1 MIQDRYA
8 SPGCGRMVGGGGGGD
23 TCLLV
28 HRAAREEKDWVP
40 VTLAGD
46 VEPSSG
52 NSSLEIIVDRPC
64 LTSPTTGILTKLV
77 SGSSL
82 DLKCGHS

>member
-8 SPGCGRMVGGGGGGD
+8 SPGFGRMVGGGGGGD

-28 HRAAREEKDWVP
+28 HRAASEEKDWVP
-40 VTLAGD
+40 VTLTGD

-52 NSSLEIIVDRPC
+52 NSSLEV
-64 LTSPTTGILTKLV
+64 LWTGPMNRAALSHQPNNRNTN
-77 SGSSL
+77 
-82 DLKCGHS
+82 